1 VQETSHPESADGT
14 RRPESAGLS
23 PAGDAR
29 SFGRFDV
36 EGLFLRV
43 LVVSVFGCCAAY
55 CFFTLFSTFKLYDD
69 EGKHL
74 LFVRH
79 LLDGRAIYDDIHSV
93 YGPFYFFER
102 WMLFGLLRLPLTNDA
117 GRAVTFASW
126 SLAALILAATASR
139 IAGKSRFAFGLAA
152 IAGTLSVLHLSV
164 LSYEP
169 NHPQEVIAVL
179 LALAF
184 WTAATMKSA
193 TRRLPLCVLGGLG
206 AALILTKVNVG
217 VFYCIALAVGL
228 VALTRPSLVRTLLKG
243 LLTIGVVALPV
254 ALMRSRLAD
263 GYAGLCFFM
272 TVSLLPCCLLLAF
285 RVPAGRFGFGDW
297 LAAAVG
303 GLVILLLMTAF
314 AWFDGNTISG
324 MLDALILRPA
334 REYGGSNYG
343 RRLLLP
349 PFIIAWA
356 SVGAAFSLTALTDRT
371 SVPIR
376 RLLWILR
383 LVACGA
389 ALASLTSWWWDPQG
403 RFCYVLPVCW
413 LLLVPSPGLTLS
425 ERDWFFRLLLAFTAV
440 LEPLQIFPM
449 AGSQMYIGTL
459 MLPLATVVLLLDL
472 GAEFG
477 AVRDFFDGLRPV
489 LNGPILRA
497 LRLLATIAPAV
508 VLLRFR
514 SYEVLGHSI
523 PLPSLTSVWALA
535 AVGLGLAVLRIES
548 PKQTLLAPLRLLVC
562 GIVIAGSSTSRLWD
576 TTWMSYALPLCW
588 VLLIPPTGSF
598 SSGPGSLGRIALLLA
613 ACLEPLHLL
622 PIIEAGQAQLH
633 LGHVLM
639 LFVAALLLYDLARAS
654 GLIDPL
660 SSLERTARLNLAVML
675 SALIVAGLATFASG
689 MTYFQSDPL
698 NLKGCRWTR
707 VSERDASFYHFVTAN
722 LRASADCFVPRLGLA
737 SAYFWLDQRPASRVI
752 IGNQWEGMDRSA
764 DDALLDAHRDRLQM
778 MFIDTPN
785 PWRPDTP
792 KTGFL
797 SYVQGHFRTLARVG
811 TTRFLVR
818 KERTDL
824 ELFDCAFQ
832 PNAGGAAPNILCLR
846 LPSVPKLDAVAAITL
861 VDLDQH
867 QDLAST
873 SGEQPERTLILTDA
887 QGRTLLP
894 SRSRPVALPAPG
906 RDLRLIV
913 PDSIRL
919 GHAEYPALRFVDS
932 HGVRLLTLPVALEAD
947 VPIR

>member
-1 VQETSHPESADGT
+1 VQETSHPESAGGN

-23 PAGDAR
+23 PAGGAR

-36 EGLFLRV
+36 ERLFLRV
-43 LVVSVFGCCAAY
+43 LAVSVFGCCAAY

-102 WMLFGLLRLPLTNDA
+102 WMLFGLLRLPLTNDV
-117 GRAVTFASW
+117 GRAVTFVSW
-126 SLAALILAATASR
+126 CLAALILAATAWR
-139 IAGKSRFAFGLAA
+139 IAGKTRIAFGLAA

-193 TRRLPLCVLGGLG
+193 RRRLPLCVLGGLG
-206 AALILTKVNVG
+206 AALVLTKINVG
-217 VFYCIALAVGL
+217 IFYCIALAVAL
-228 VALTRPSLVRTLLKG
+228 VALTRPSPVRTLLKF
-243 LLTIGVVALPV
+243 LLTIGVVILPL

-285 RVPAGRFGFGDW
+285 RVPAGRFGFSDW

-303 GLVILLLMTAF
+303 GLVILLIMAGF
-314 AWFDGNTISG
+314 ARSEGNTISG

-334 REYGGSNYG
+334 REYGGSSYG

-349 PFIIAWA
+349 PFILAWA
-356 SVGAAFSLTALTDRT
+356 IVGAGFSLTALADPT
-371 SVPIR
+371 SAPIR
-376 RLLWILR
+376 RLLWALR
-383 LVACGA
+383 LVASGV
-389 ALASLTSWWWDPQG
+389 ALALLTSWWWDPHG
-403 RFCYVLPVCW
+403 RFCYALPLSW
-413 LLLVPSPGLTLS
+413 LLLVPSPSLSLS
-425 ERDWFFRLLLAFTAV
+425 ERDWFFRVLLAFSAV
-440 LEPLQIFPM
+440 VEPLQIYPM

-459 MLPLATVVLLLDL
+459 LLPLATIVLLSDL
-472 GAEFG
+472 GGEFG
-477 AVRDFFDGLRPV
+477 VVRKFFEGLRSV

-497 LRLLATIAPAV
+497 LRLPATIAPAA

-514 SYEVLGHSI
+514 SYEILGHSI
-523 PLPSLTSVWALA
+523 PLPSLTSVWALV
-535 AVGLGLAVLRIES
+535 AVGLGLTVLRIES

-562 GIVIAGSSTSRLWD
+562 GIVIAGSLTSRLWD
-576 TTWMSYALPLCW
+576 TTWMGYALPLSW
-588 VLLIPPTGSF
+588 LLLFSPTGSF
-598 SSGPGSLGRIALLLA
+598 RSGPGSLGRLALLLT

-622 PIIEAGQAQLH
+622 PIIESGQAQLH

-639 LFVAALLLYDLARAS
+639 LFVTALLLYDLARAA
-654 GLIDPL
+654 GLVDPL
-660 SSLERTARLNLAVML
+660 GSLEWPARLNLAVML
-675 SALIVAGLATFASG
+675 SALVVVGLATFAAG
-689 MTYFQSDPL
+689 MTYFQSEPL

-707 VSERDASFYHFVTAN
+707 VSERDASFYRFVSAN
-722 LRASADCFVPRLGLA
+722 VRASSDCFVPRFGLA
-737 SAYFWLDQRPASRVI
+737 SAYFWVDQRPASQVI
-752 IGNQWEGMDRSA
+752 VGNQWEGMDRSA
-764 DDALLDAHRDRLQM
+764 DDALLDAHRDRIQM

-785 PWRPDTP
+785 PWRPDSP
-792 KTGFL
+792 KTKFL

-811 TTRFLVR
+811 ATRFLVR
-818 KERTDL
+818 EERTDL
-824 ELFDCAFQ
+824 ELRDCAFQ
-832 PNAGGAAPNILCLR
+832 PKAGGAAPNVLYLR

-867 QDLAST
+867 QELAST
-873 SGEQPERTLILTDA
+873 SGEQPGRTLILKDVN
-887 QGRTLLP
+887 GRTLSPSQNRPTELP
-894 SRSRPVALPAPG
+894 TPG

-913 PDSIRL
+913 PASIRL
-919 GHAEYPALRFVDS
+919 DHAEYPALRFVD
-932 HGVRLLTLPVALEAD
+932 GNGLRLLTLPVALQAD